1 MSYET
6 LPVSDDW
13 PATPQF
19 TATGETPLA
28 LTNRTQEA
36 AFYIVHATRPTH
48 SPYGGLSIVHP
59 MKETITLLDGE
70 SLWIAAPGLEPG
82 EVVSD
87 MIFRH
92 F

>member
-19 TATGETPLA
+19 TATGVTEIA

-36 AFYIVHATRPTH
+36 AFYIVHPTQPTD
-48 SPYGGLSIVHP
+48 SPYGGLSIIHP
-59 MKETITLLDGE
+59 TKEALTLNDGE

-82 EVVSD
+82 ETVSD

-92 F
+92 Y

>member
-1 MSYET
+1 MSYEV
-6 LPVSDDW
+6 LSVASDW

-19 TATGETPLA
+19 TAVGETQIA

-36 AFYIVHATRPTH
+36 AFFIIHATRPVH
-48 SPYGGLSIVHP
+48 DPYGGMAILHP
-59 MKETITLLDGE
+59 SRETLTLLDGE
-70 SLWIAAPGLEPG
+70 SLWIAAPGLEDG
-82 EVVSD
+82 ETVPD